1 MSLDLSNLKTGDL
14 LLCNYEGKKTWMC
27 NFTKM
32 IKWGSH
38 SNWTHSAIILKDPTF
53 ISPGLKGL
61 YVWESSEEKM
71 VDPQDGKKK
80 LGVQI
85 TPLGEL
91 LDSYKGSGSVIVRPI
106 HSNLLTNENLKEVH
120 KIVYDKTYDLNIID
134 WFEAFIKE
142 DFTKPQKTDRFW
154 CSALV
159 ACIYTK
165 CGILDKDTDWSIV
178 APNDFDIAVT
188 NQLTWTEGNYLEPI
202 EKKIL

>member
-1 MSLDLSNLKTGDL
+1 MSIDLSTLKTGDL
-14 LLCNYEGKKTWMC
+14 ILCCYEGKKRWFNT
-27 NFTKM
+27 FDKM

-38 SNWTHSAIILKDPTF
+38 SNWTHSAVVLKDPTF

-61 YVWESSEEKM
+61 YVWESSEESES
-71 VDPQDGKKK
+71 DPQDGKKK

-85 TPLGEL
+85 APLSEL

-106 HSNLLTNENLKEVH
+106 HSDLLTNEKLKEIH

-134 WFEAFIKE
+134 WFEAFIKK
-142 DFTKPQKTDRFW
+142 DFTKKQKTDRFW

-188 NQLTWTEGNYLEPI
+188 NQLTWTEGNYLEPV
-202 EKKIL
+202 EKKLI

>member
-1 MSLDLSNLKTGDL
+1 MNDKVIRTLKTGDL
-14 LLCNYEGKKTWMC
+14 LLCNYEGQRGWFCT
-27 NFTKM
+27 FTKM

-38 SNWTHSAIILKDPTF
+38 SNWSHCAMILKDPTF

-61 YVWESSEEKM
+61 YVWESSRESE

-85 TPLGEL
+85 TPLKEL
-91 LDSYKGSGSVIVRPI
+91 LDSYKTSGIIIVRRI
-106 HSNLLTNENLKEVH
+106 HSNKLTDANLKRVH
-120 KIVYDKTYDLNIID
+120 DIVYDKPYDLNVVD
-134 WFEAFIKE
+134 WFEAFIKK
-142 DFTKPQKTDRFW
+142 DFTKAQKTDRFW

-178 APNDFDIAVT
+178 APNDFDIGVT
-188 NQLTWTEGNYLEPI
+188 NQLCWEEGNYLTEEI
-202 EKKIL
+202 KLI